1 MTLYI
6 KYHRTATILEE
17 FQIFGQL
24 RFAGLNDAIAHKITT
39 KIIKKMS
46 KESSVDNPISIQTV
60 MEETAKLIP
69 NKDAKKI
76 FSQVSNFYQ
85 RAWSGQLK
93 EPLFIFIGGSST
105 TGKDTLA
112 TALKENLGIDRLEN
126 TDNLRERV
134 RVKIRT
140 HYNTIPKRFEKL
152 FQPTYLAGI
161 DGFKQQCAHV
171 NEELIEWIK
180 YSKAESKT
188 YMHPI
193 YIVVGI
199 NLDPLEFNKINRIT
213 KNNLFVMVDLPR
225 EILKSRIIARQERE
239 LGKYSK
245 QGHKKSS
252 ELADASYKIQE
263 YLLKASK
270 QTNTPIIKATS
281 KEEVMQK
288 FAKVFAKSLLD
299 IC

>member
-6 KYHRTATILEE
+6 KYHKTATILEE

-39 KIIKKMS
+39 KIVKKMS
-46 KESSVDNPISIQTV
+46 KESSCNNPISIQTV
-60 MEETAKLIP
+60 MEETAKLIV
-69 NKDAKKI
+69 NKQAKKI
-76 FSQVSNFYQ
+76 FASVSNFYQ

-140 HYNTIPKRFEKL
+140 HYKKIPARFEKL
-152 FQPTYLAGI
+152 FQPTYLGGI
-161 DGFKQQCAHV
+161 DGFKQQCKHV

-199 NLDPLEFNKINRIT
+199 NLDPLGFNKINRLT
-213 KNNLFVMVDLPR
+213 KNKLFVMVDLPQDV
-225 EILKSRIIARQERE
+225 LKNRIIARQERE
-239 LGKYSK
+239 LGKYSE

-263 YLLKASK
+263 YLLCASK
-270 QTNTPIIKATS
+270 QTKLPIIKATS
-281 KEEVMQK
+281 KEETMQK

-299 IC
+299 I

>member
-6 KYHRTATILEE
+6 KYHKTATILEE

-24 RFAGLNDAIAHKITT
+24 RFVGLNDASAHTITT

-46 KESSVDNPISIQTV
+46 KESSFDDPVSIQTV
-60 MEETAKLIP
+60 MEETAKLIV
-69 NKDAKKI
+69 NKEAKKI
-76 FSQVSNFYQ
+76 FARISNFYQ
-85 RAWSGQLK
+85 KAWNGELK

-140 HYNTIPKRFEKL
+140 SYKKIPKRFEKL
-152 FQPTYLAGI
+152 FQPTYIVGI
-161 DGFKQQCAHV
+161 KGFKQQCAHV

-180 YSKAESKT
+180 YSKNESKT

-199 NLDPLEFNKINRIT
+199 NLDPRGFNKIRRIT
-213 KNNLFVMVDLPR
+213 KNSLFVMVDLPR
-225 EILKSRIIARQERE
+225 EILKNRIIARQERE

-245 QGHKKSS
+245 QGHKKSA

-263 YLLKASK
+263 YLLQASK
-270 QTNTPIIKATS
+270 QMNISIIKAST
-281 KEEVMQK
+281 KEETMQK
-288 FAKVFAKSLLD
+288 FAKIFAKSLLD
-299 IC
+299 IS